1 MSQINNKRKN
11 LSDLIKKENNMK
23 TINRM
28 RNTSGNSLAEFAVVI
43 ALMATLMSTGQV
55 KFSQAG
61 EGGKGKK
68 VGEELDKIGK
78 AANNFYNAMND
89 EEGAGRFPGQD
100 KWDRNV
106 PNGAKP
112 SAGVAMTEGQ
122 GFLTLDDALDA
133 VEAMTSYTQ
142 LDNAENSGA
151 GMNWCSVFGKSL
163 EDFEIDAAHTN
174 KIQADDA
181 VMAEVLATLTTEEI
195 AAGKHVGATEFSAY
209 VDPVSSPFLDGHFI
223 YTVIGGTVSTSPA
236 MVITDFYAPADEFVV
251 VQP

>member
-1 MSQINNKRKN
+1 
-11 LSDLIKKENNMK
+11 MK
-23 TINRM
+23 TLNWM

-100 KWDRNV
+100 KWDMNV
-106 PNGAKP
+106 PGAKKP
-112 SAGVAMTEGQ
+112 SANTSLGEGE
-122 GFLTLDDALDA
+122 GFLSLDDAIA
-133 VEAMTSYTQ
+133 GAEAMTSYTL
-142 LDNAENSGA
+142 LDNADGTGA
-151 GMNWCSVFGKSL
+151 GQNWGSVFGKGL
-163 EDFEIDAAHTN
+163 EDFEIDGTHTN
-174 KIQADDA
+174 KINDDDA
-181 VMAEVLATLTTEEI
+181 VENATILAALTTAEVT
-195 AAGKHVGATEFSAY
+195 AGKHIGATEFRAY
-209 VDPVSSPFLDGHFI
+209 VDPVKSPFLDGHFI
-223 YTVIGGTVSTSPA
+223 YTVVGGTVTTSPA

>member
-1 MSQINNKRKN
+1 
-11 LSDLIKKENNMK
+11 MK

-106 PNGAKP
+106 PGGKKP
-112 SAGVAMTEGQ
+112 SEEASMAEGD
-122 GFLTLDDALDA
+122 GYLTLQDALDA
-133 VEAMTSYTQ
+133 VDGMTSYTL
-142 LDNAENSGA
+142 LDNYSGSGE

-174 KIQADDA
+174 KILTDDA
-181 VMAEVLATLTTEEI
+181 VIDAVASTLTADEV

>member
-1 MSQINNKRKN
+1 MKLLQILKSTN
-11 LSDLIKKENNMK
+11 
-23 TINRM
+23 
-28 RNTSGNSLAEFAVVI
+28 GNSLAEFAVVI

-106 PNGAKP
+106 PGGEKP
-112 SAGVAMTEGQ
+112 STQTVTL
-122 GFLTLDDALDA
+122 GFLTVDAAIDA
-133 VEAMTSYTQ
+133 AKGWKSYTEV
-142 LDNAENSGA
+142 DGA
-151 GMNWCSVFGKSL
+151 ANNGKGMNWCSVFGKGTGTG
-163 EDFEIDAAHTN
+163 ERGEFDIHPDHNA
-174 KIQADDA
+174 KIAADDDFIL
-181 VMAEVLATLTTEEI
+181 AEGAQDPRTPDEVE
-195 AAGKHVGATEFSAY
+195 AGKYIGKDEFAGY
-209 VDPVSSPFLDGHFI
+209 VDAVASPFLDGHFI
-223 YTVIGGTVSTSPA
+223 YTVIGGTTEHSPA
-236 MVITDFYAPADEFVV
+236 MVITDFFAPADEFVV

>member
-1 MSQINNKRKN
+1 
-11 LSDLIKKENNMK
+11 MK
-23 TINRM
+23 TLNRM

-68 VGEELDKIGK
+68 TGEELDKIGK

-100 KWDRNV
+100 KWDVNV
-106 PNGAKP
+106 PGGAKP
-112 SAGVAMTEGQ
+112 GVGAGYASLGAVLTAVNSWESYTGSQTGTEGQ
-122 GFLTLDDALDA
+122 
-133 VEAMTSYTQ
+133 
-142 LDNAENSGA
+142 
-151 GMNWCSVFGKSL
+151 NWVSVFGKTL
-163 EDFEIDAAHTN
+163 DDFAIDSEHAS
-174 KIQADDA
+174 KIAADDGGTTGGTN
-181 VMAEVLATLTTEEI
+181 LGTTEI
-195 AAGKHVGATEFSAY
+195 AEY
-209 VDPVSSPFLDGHFI
+209 VDPVKSPFLDGHFI
-223 YTVIGGTVSTSPA
+223 YTVVGGDPNTSPA

>member
-1 MSQINNKRKN
+1 
-11 LSDLIKKENNMK
+11 MK
-23 TINRM
+23 TLNRM

-89 EEGAGRFPGQD
+89 AEGAGRFPGQD
-100 KWDRNV
+100 KWDMNV
-106 PNGAKP
+106 PGAKKP
-112 SAGVAMTEGQ
+112 SAETSMSEGE
-122 GFLTLDDALDA
+122 GFMTLDDAIA
-133 VEAMTSYTQ
+133 GAEAMTSYTQ
-142 LDNAENSGA
+142 LDNEDGSGA
-151 GMNWCSVFGKSL
+151 GQNWVSVFGKGL
-163 EDFEIDAAHTN
+163 DDFEIDATHTN
-174 KIQADDA
+174 KINDDDT
-181 VMAEVLATLTTEEI
+181 VENATISDALTQEEI
-195 AAGKHVGATEFSAY
+195 TAGKHVGAKEFRAY
-209 VDPVSSPFLDGHFI
+209 VDPVKSPFLDGHFI
-223 YTVIGGTVSTSPA
+223 YTVVGGTVTTSPA

>member
-1 MSQINNKRKN
+1 
-11 LSDLIKKENNMK
+11 MK
-23 TINRM
+23 IVQMLKSTA
-28 RNTSGNSLAEFAVVI
+28 GNSLAEFAVVI

-100 KWDRNV
+100 KWDMNV
-106 PNGAKP
+106 PGAKKP
-112 SAGVAMTEGQ
+112 SANTSLGEGE
-122 GFLTLDDALDA
+122 GFLSLDDAIA
-133 VEAMTSYTQ
+133 GAEAMTSYTL
-142 LDNAENSGA
+142 LDNADGTGA
-151 GMNWCSVFGKSL
+151 GQNWVSVFGKGL
-163 EDFEIDAAHTN
+163 EDFEIDGTHTN
-174 KIQADDA
+174 KINDDDA
-181 VMAEVLATLTTEEI
+181 VENATILAALTTAEVT
-195 AAGKHVGATEFSAY
+195 AGKHIGATEFRAY
-209 VDPVSSPFLDGHFI
+209 VDPVKSPFLDGHFI
-223 YTVIGGTVSTSPA
+223 YTVVGGTVTTSPA

>member
-1 MSQINNKRKN
+1 MRTLNW
-11 LSDLIKKENNMK
+11 
-23 TINRM
+23 M

-106 PNGAKP
+106 PGGKKP
-112 SAGVAMTEGQ
+112 SANGELTGEGDGFETVAAAILAAEGWK
-122 GFLTLDDALDA
+122 
-133 VEAMTSYTQ
+133 SYTEQ
-142 LDNAENSGA
+142 DNASNSGK
-151 GMNWCSVFGKSL
+151 GMNWCSVFGKGTDGTG
-163 EDFEIDAAHTN
+163 DFDIHIDHKDKIAADDTYIIPNDGDDRTAEEQAAH
-174 KIQADDA
+174 KYEGPYEFAEYVDA
-181 VMAEVLATLTTEEI
+181 VA
-195 AAGKHVGATEFSAY
+195 
-209 VDPVSSPFLDGHFI
+209 SPFLDGHFI
-223 YTVIGGTVSTSPA
+223 YTVVGGTVDTSPA
-236 MVITDFYAPADEFVV
+236 MVITDFFAPADEFVV

>member
-1 MSQINNKRKN
+1 
-11 LSDLIKKENNMK
+11 MK
-23 TINRM
+23 TLNRM

-106 PNGAKP
+106 PGGLKP
-112 SAGVAMTEGQ
+112 SADGELTADGDGFETVAAAILAAEGWK
-122 GFLTLDDALDA
+122 
-133 VEAMTSYTQ
+133 SYTEQ
-142 LDNAENSGA
+142 DNATNTGK
-151 GMNWCSVFGKSL
+151 GMNWCSVFGKGTGTG
-163 EDFEIDAAHTN
+163 EQGDFDIHPDHHA
-174 KIQADDA
+174 KIAADDGLTISPDPRTP
-181 VMAEVLATLTTEEI
+181 AEAT
-195 AAGKHVGATEFSAY
+195 AGKYIGKYEFAEY
-209 VDPVSSPFLDGHFI
+209 VDAVASPFLDGHFI
-223 YTVIGGTVSTSPA
+223 YTVVGGTVDTSPA
-236 MVITDFYAPADEFVV
+236 MVITDFFAPADEFVV

>member
-1 MSQINNKRKN
+1 
-11 LSDLIKKENNMK
+11 MK
-23 TINRM
+23 TLNWM

-100 KWDRNV
+100 KWDMNV
-106 PNGAKP
+106 PGGKKP
-112 SAGVAMTEGQ
+112 SAEGV
-122 GFLTLDDALDA
+122 LTSDGDGYET
-133 VEAMTSYTQ
+133 VEAAIAAAEDWESYTEVDG
-142 LDNAENSGA
+142 LNGTGK
-151 GMNWCSVFGKSL
+151 GMNWVSVFGKGTGQG
-163 EDFEIDAAHTN
+163 EQGDFDIHPDHN
-174 KIQADDA
+174 GKIAVDDA
-181 VMAEVLATLTTEEI
+181 LTLTPDPRTPDEI
-195 AAGKHVGATEFSAY
+195 EAGKYIGKHEFAEY
-209 VDPVSSPFLDGHFI
+209 VDAVASPFLDGHFI
-223 YTVIGGTVSTSPA
+223 YTVIGGTTDHSPA
-236 MVITDFYAPADEFVV
+236 MVITDFFAPADEYVV

>member
-1 MSQINNKRKN
+1 
-11 LSDLIKKENNMK
+11 MK
-23 TINRM
+23 LLQMLKSTN
-28 RNTSGNSLAEFAVVI
+28 GNSLAEFAVVI

-106 PNGAKP
+106 PGGKKP
-112 SAGVAMTEGQ
+112 SEDGELTADGDGFETVAAAILAAEGWK
-122 GFLTLDDALDA
+122 
-133 VEAMTSYTQ
+133 SYTEQ
-142 LDNAENSGA
+142 DNASNSGK
-151 GMNWCSVFGKSL
+151 GMNWCSVFGKGTGTG
-163 EDFEIDAAHTN
+163 EQGDFDIHPDHHA
-174 KIQADDA
+174 KIAADDG
-181 VMAEVLATLTTEEI
+181 LTTSPDPRTPAEQT
-195 AAGKHVGATEFSAY
+195 AGKYIGKYEFAEY
-209 VDPVSSPFLDGHFI
+209 VDAVASPFLDGHFI
-223 YTVIGGTVSTSPA
+223 YTVVGGTVDTSPA
-236 MVITDFYAPADEFVV
+236 MVITDFFAPADEFVV